1 MSAADKIK
9 NFFKKKK
16 SEAKFKVNQLMT
28 LTAHKVYPYVIFLVF
43 TQLAGPGRRLNDTQP
58 STSSSKTSRDRD
70 VYVPPQRNELT
81 DEARTAAE
89 AALARV
95 QGQKKDTVQFNTSM
109 AAIRAQ
115 VQRELEAEK
124 KVKQELE
131 KPASTECAPKI
142 LTDEHNRNLA
152 AQGVYFR

>member
-16 SEAKFKVNQLMT
+16 TEAKFKVNRCDLEPDYESIEYDCFWF
-28 LTAHKVYPYVIFLVF
+28 A
-43 TQLAGPGRRLNDTQP
+43 QLAGPGRRLNDAEP
-58 STSSSKTSRDRD
+58 STSSQKSKKDRD

-81 DEARTAAE
+81 AEARTAAE

-124 KVKQELE
+124 KAKQELE
-131 KPASTECAPKI
+131 KTASTDREPKI

-152 AQGVYFR
+152 TQGVYFR

>member
-1 MSAADKIK
+1 M
-9 NFFKKKK
+9 
-16 SEAKFKVNQLMT
+16 
-28 LTAHKVYPYVIFLVF
+28 
-43 TQLAGPGRRLNDTQP
+43 TQLAGPGRRLDATEP
-58 STSSSKTSRDRD
+58 SPSSSKPSKDRD

-81 DEARTAAE
+81 SEARTAAE

-95 QGQKKDTVQFNTSM
+95 QGQKKDTAQFNTSM

-124 KVKQELE
+124 KAKLELE
-131 KPASTECAPKI
+131 KPTTTEREPKV